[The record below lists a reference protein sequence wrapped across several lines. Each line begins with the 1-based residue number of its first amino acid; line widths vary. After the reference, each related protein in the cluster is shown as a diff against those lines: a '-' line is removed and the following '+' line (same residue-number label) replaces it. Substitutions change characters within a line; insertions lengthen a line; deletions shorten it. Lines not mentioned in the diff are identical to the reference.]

1 MIKQKSDRVGMIV
14 GKLKGLTIP
23 FNLKDIDLVD
33 SLTASEI
40 TTLKNVLKDENPN
53 MATAIYRLK
62 LPYPKDL
69 KFEVRRSLIAMA
81 LIIASG
87 QDK

>member
-23 FNLKDIDLVD
+23 FSLKDIDLVD

-40 TTLKNVLKDENPN
+40 TTLKNALKDENPN

>member
-1 MIKQKSDRVGMIV
+1 MINQKSDRVKMV
-14 GKLKGLTIP
+14 AKKLKGLTIP
-23 FNLKDIDLVD
+23 FNLGDIDLVD

-40 TTLKNVLKDENPN
+40 TTLKNMLKDENPN

-62 LPYPKDL
+62 LPYPKHL
-69 KFEVRRSLIAMA
+69 KFEIRRSLIAMA